1 MACPVC
7 GAEGAAKV
15 GEKDGHVIVA
25 CRSCGLRYVDP
36 MPSDQEIADYYAKY
50 WVNEKNIVNGPRKVR
65 RLTRIL
71 RPVLRRVETGGR
83 FLDIGCNTGFAC
95 EAARELGFEA
105 TGIDVSGD
113 AVEKAKEMY
122 PRCRFIAADLQTF
135 AGGGE
140 MFDAVLCRE
149 VVEHLSEA
157 HSFFEALG
165 GVVRVG
171 GVLHLTTPDA
181 GHYRVPKDFVS
192 WKEVIPPEHICFYDR
207 RTLGRMLEQY
217 GFEIVDRQLLL
228 KPSLR
233 VTAMKRR

>member
-7 GAEGAAKV
+7 AGSEHTRV
-15 GEKDGHVIVA
+15 GEKDGHVVVA
-25 CRSCGLRYVDP
+25 CSTCGLRYVDP
-36 MPSDQEIADYYAKY
+36 MPSDEEIAAYYAKY
-50 WVNEKNIVNGPRKVR
+50 WVNEKNIVNGPRKVK
-65 RLTRIL
+65 RLGRIL
-71 RPVLRRVETGGR
+71 RPVLGRVGSSGR

-105 TGIDVSGD
+105 TGIDVSAD
-113 AVEKAKEMY
+113 AVAKAQEMY
-122 PRCRFIAADLQTF
+122 PKCRFQTADLQTF
-135 AGGGE
+135 AAGGE
-140 MFDAVLCRE
+140 VFDAVLCRE

-157 HSFFEALG
+157 HSFYEALG
-165 GVVRVG
+165 RVVRVG

-181 GHYRVPKDFVS
+181 GHFRVPKDFVS

-207 RTLGRMLEQY
+207 KTLGRMLGQY
-217 GFEIVDRQLLL
+217 GFEIVNTQLLL

>member
-7 GAEGAAKV
+7 QGGTTTRV
-15 GEKDGHVIVA
+15 GEKDGHVVVA
-25 CRSCGLRYVDP
+25 CGNCGLRFVDP
-36 MPSDQEIADYYAKY
+36 MPSDQEISDYYAKY
-50 WVNEKNIVNGPRKVR
+50 WVNEKNIVNGPRKVK
-65 RLTRIL
+65 RLGRIL
-71 RPVLRRVETGGR
+71 KPVLKRVGTSGR

-95 EAARELGFEA
+95 EAAREMGFE
-105 TGIDVSGD
+105 TVGIDLSAD
-113 AVEKAKEMY
+113 AVEKAREMY
-122 PRCRFIAADLQTF
+122 PRCRFEAADLQAF
-135 AGGGE
+135 AAGGE
-140 MFDAVLCRE
+140 EFDAVLCRE

-165 GVVRVG
+165 RVVRVG
-171 GVLHLTTPDA
+171 GVLHMTTPDA

-217 GFEIVDRQLLL
+217 GFEVVNTQLLL